1 MLTETLEV
9 WECEGCRVEVAS
21 KLATV
26 QVPNLRPNLRPI
38 PDLRC
43 GEVASKL
50 ATVQVLTLSL
60 TLTRTRT
67 RTRTRTLSL
76 THTLTLNPTV
86 QVDACTGLEL
96 S

>member
-38 PDLRC
+38 PDLIC
-43 GEVASKL
+43 VEVASKL

-60 TLTRTRT
+60 TRTLTLTLTLTRTRT
-67 RTRTRTLSL
+67 RTRT
-76 THTLTLNPTV
+76 
-86 QVDACTGLEL
+86 
-96 S
+96 